1 MKAVNSWAGKE
12 NAGILVKW
20 AETGDTYLYRWD
32 VAGSFDIKVVGKIKP
47 FPPPQSS
54 GPAEEPHVAISQDGG
69 VVAVAGCKVSVS
81 LVLGLAEA
89 APDYQAPGKEFKF
102 CVTCVPT
109 LDKSKIK
116 TFTKELALI
125 EARYNAAGLKHDLA
139 LMDHVNKEVVKKK
152 MNLEKLLSCCWADLC
167 PKPDDLIAL
176 PILKELVEFQA
187 PAPAG
192 ANADGG
198 ECTSKLLQK
207 SAAQA
212 RFQLLLKLNA
222 SLQKAIPYVD
232 LSLVNRSW
240 SLASLLSQCR
250 GLIFSLLKEPLW
262 DRALQDTQSPASIFD
277 LKLSRSRAANFSA
290 SNKGSDTT
298 GRFMVFSQAT
308 PQFKSEIVATIFVCF
323 LLSI

>member
-1 MKAVNSWAGKE
+1 MKAVNSWGGKE

-32 VAGSFDIKVVGKIKP
+32 VAWSFDIKLVGKIKSL
-47 FPPPQSS
+47 PPPQSS

-89 APDYQAPGKEFKF
+89 GTVKDFKF

-125 EARYNAAGLKHDLA
+125 EAWYNAAGLKHDLA

-250 GLIFSLLKEPLW
+250 GLIFSLLKLPLW

-298 GRFMVFSQAT
+298 GRFMVFSQAFRQMSKFT
-308 PQFKSEIVATIFVCF
+308 
-323 LLSI
+323 LRLH